1 MASTISAGTT
11 SGTAIAIAGDTS
23 GALALQTNN
32 GTTAVTIDTSQKA
45 TFVNDVSISG
55 LTVGKGGGTVATNT
69 AVGYQAINASATG
82 TNNTAVGYQAMYA
95 NTTGTSNVAM
105 GYLSLDA
112 NTTGTQNTSIGVS
125 ALTNNTTGGSNVAVG
140 VSALEASTTGASN
153 TAIGENA
160 GAGITTGQYNN
171 IIGSRNTTLTTGEY
185 NIQIGRFANA
195 SASSVSYS
203 LMINTDN
210 TARTD
215 KGSSS
220 GFIFVGGSIYQGNNS
235 AAWAITSD
243 ARLKKNIVNNTTGL
257 DAINAI
263 QVRNF
268 EYRTADEITDLPKD
282 QAVDVQGIQ
291 LGAIAQEIQAILP
304 ECVKTESTGVMSVDT
319 TNLTWY
325 LINAVK
331 ELNAKITALENK

>member
-1 MASTISAGTT
+1 
-11 SGTAIAIAGDTS
+11 
-23 GALALQTNN
+23 
-32 GTTAVTIDTSQKA
+32 
-45 TFVNDVSISG
+45 
-55 LTVGKGGGTVATNT
+55 
-69 AVGYQAINASATG
+69 
-82 TNNTAVGYQAMYA
+82 
-95 NTTGTSNVAM
+95 
-105 GYLSLDA
+105 LSLDA
-112 NTTGTQNTSIGVS
+112 NTTGTQNTSIGVA
-125 ALTNNTTGGSNVAVG
+125 ALTSSTTGGNNVAVG

-195 SASSVSYS
+195 SASSVSYA

-215 KGSSS
+215 KGSST
-220 GFIFVGGSIYQGNNS
+220 GFIFTGGSMYQGNNS
-235 AAWAITSD
+235 ASWATTSD
-243 ARLKKNIVNNTTGL
+243 QRLKKNIVNNNIGL
-257 DAINAI
+257 DVISKI

-282 QAVDVQGIQ
+282 QAVEVKGIQ

-304 ECVKTESTGVMSVDT
+304 DCVKTESTGVMSVDT

-331 ELNAKITALENK
+331 ELSAEVDSLKTQLNK